1 MREYMK
7 KLSKADREKEEILD
21 PERAR
26 KRKEQH
32 KRNRILCVLSVIAA
46 ILAVGVGGFS
56 VLKVMGK
63 NKLAKNAI
71 VASPSPTIED
81 STLTEEEK
89 TYWQEGW
96 VRYEGKIYDYNED
109 ILTFLVMGIDKNTD
123 AKEVEEG
130 TKGGQADALFLVVL
144 NPHTSQISVIG
155 INRNA
160 MTDIDIYDNAGAYVR
175 TQVAQICVQ
184 HGFGNGVEESC
195 EYQVKAVSNLMY
207 NIPIHGY
214 GAINMKGIPTI
225 NDAVRGV
232 DVTVLEDITAVD
244 ASLIKGEEVHL
255 EGQSSYWYVKYR
267 DTSIFQ
273 SADARLARQKQYLSA
288 FITQAKEATKKDITV
303 PVKLYQAMQ
312 TMMVTNITVDE
323 VAYLSSIA
331 VDYSFAEDSF
341 HMVPGETQMGEQF
354 EEFYVDED
362 ALYQMIIDVFYEE
375 VEGVQ

>member
-1 MREYMK
+1 MRACMK